1 MKKAICI
8 LVSAFLIIAIFIG
21 CGGNSVTPA
30 PAESP
35 AAQSAPAESPA
46 AAEPAPAEK
55 TTINLTSWYR
65 FDSFYTSSLQEAL
78 ARELPHIEL
87 NYEVIPADQ
96 YNQVL
101 TTRVLAGAEQAPDII
116 QVDVGQMFAQ
126 FANDGIL
133 TDLSNE
139 EFISSY
145 TDVTKAA
152 LTHNGKAYGICL
164 EGNGAGFF
172 YNKDVFNAVGV
183 QPPSTFAELLD
194 VCEKIAAAGI
204 APVGFSGKDAWT
216 LNWFMNPLIANVL
229 AANPNFRTDRYDGN
243 TTFAKDFR
251 PAYAAVQ
258 EIIEKGYINR
268 GSVGLGFDQL
278 RAQMFAGEIAM
289 TVQGDWI
296 VGDTISEN
304 HGEDVNYGFFS
315 IAFDDGNKGFIYS
328 PATIFT
334 VNAHSKNHD
343 AAMDFIRYLGSY
355 DGSLL
360 FAEWKHCL
368 PARTDITN
376 INLPDA
382 QKEYTAAMSS
392 GIVTTEYIYT
402 YTPASFHQI
411 NEKTLQLMLAGEQVD
426 IDEALAEMDAAYD
439 KDKGQLSRP

>member
-1 MKKAICI
+1 MNKSIFYNKITQLSCKKEDIFVKKAICI

-216 LNWFMNPLIANVL
+216 LKTFLNLVNGLKTFELPFVL
-229 AANPNFRTDRYDGN
+229 TNGGPG
-243 TTFAKDFR
+243 
-251 PAYAAVQ
+251 YAT
-258 EIIEKGYINR
+258 ET
-268 GSVGLGFDQL
+268 VGTVIYELGF
-278 RAQMFAGEIAM
+278 R
-289 TVQGDWI
+289 QGKM
-296 VGDTISEN
+296 GYASAIS
-304 HGEDVNYGFFS
+304 VVFFS
-315 IAFDDGNKGFIYS
+315 VIAVVSI
-328 PATIFT
+328 
-334 VNAHSKNHD
+334 
-343 AAMDFIRYLGSY
+343 
-355 DGSLL
+355 
-360 FAEWKHCL
+360 
-368 PARTDITN
+368 
-376 INLPDA
+376 
-382 QKEYTAAMSS
+382 
-392 GIVTTEYIYT
+392 
-402 YTPASFHQI
+402 
-411 NEKTLQLMLAGEQVD
+411 LQLKLTR
-426 IDEALAEMDAAYD
+426 
-439 KDKGQLSRP
+439 SREVEL